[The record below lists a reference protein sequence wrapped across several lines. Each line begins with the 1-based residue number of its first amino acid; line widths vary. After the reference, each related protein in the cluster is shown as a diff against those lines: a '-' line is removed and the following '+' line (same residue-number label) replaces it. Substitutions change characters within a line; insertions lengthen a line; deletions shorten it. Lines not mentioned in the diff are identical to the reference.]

1 MKNLIGHNVPR
12 FEIEKQMATTSSTS
26 FKNTFKLTTKKWHRF
41 INEKHTISH
50 SLIKINALTRKY
62 CNAERPAAAPPV
74 SYADIPGLHIEIHSG
89 HMQSNAS
96 NTCTVHQTTNQL
108 QLKNP
113 QTQAPHSLSSQNNYQ
128 IYMQAL

>member
-62 CNAERPAAAPPV
+62 CNPECSTAAPP
-74 SYADIPGLHIEIHSG
+74 APHAHTPGLHIEVHSG
-89 HMQSNAS
+89 YVQSNAS
-96 NTCTVHQTTNQL
+96 ITCTSDYQ
-108 QLKNP
+108 P
-113 QTQAPHSLSSQNNYQ
+113 IAIEEASDSSTFTSH
-128 IYMQAL
+128 LTR